1 MGNILVAIQ
10 SIVENTSTEIIEDK
24 QGAVKNRANQ
34 MGAALEEY
42 VKNAFANSFGQDTR
56 TKILARNRT
65 FSYSGNSNN
74 PPDAILKG
82 SDAIEIK
89 KIESKTAQLQLN
101 SSHPKITLKSDDPKI
116 CNKCRSCEDWD
127 EKDMLYVVGYVIK
140 DTNLLK
146 DIFFIY
152 GNLYSDSNEIY
163 ENAENIIRDNLES
176 IGELDY
182 TETQELGRFNAIDH
196 LGVSDLRVRGMW
208 LLENP
213 IKHFA
218 YLTEEIEDYTFKL
231 VALIPEDKYRT
242 FEKIS
247 EFEYFCEV
255 HDISITDE
263 EIEDPQNPSNLINAK
278 LITYYY

>member
-1 MGNILVAIQ
+1 MGNILIAIQ

-42 VKNAFANSFGQDTR
+42 VKNAFASSFGQDKR
-56 TKILARNRT
+56 TKILAHNQT

-74 PPDAILKG
+74 PPDAILRG

-89 KIESKTAQLQLN
+89 KIESKTTQLQLN
-101 SSHPKITLKSDDPKI
+101 SSHPKITLKSNDPKI
-116 CNKCRSCEDWD
+116 CKKCRSCEEWD

-163 ENAENIIRDNLES
+163 ENAENIIRENLET

-218 YLTEEIEDYTFKL
+218 YLTEEIEDYTLKL
-231 VALIPEDKYRT
+231 VALIPEDKYQT
-242 FEKIS
+242 FDNVS
-247 EFEYFCEV
+247 EFENFCEV